1 MSTTLIVTNNKK
13 CPVCGSDTV
22 RNKTDNRH
30 DLYKEE
36 HTCKNAKCG
45 VSVTFRN

>member
-1 MSTTLIVTNNKK
+1 MEKIIVTNNRQ
-13 CPVCGSDTV
+13 CPICGSDTV
-22 RNKTDNRH
+22 RNKDDNRH

-36 HTCKNAKCG
+36 HTCKNPDCG

>member
-1 MSTTLIVTNNKK
+1 MEQVIVTNNRK
-13 CPVCGSDTV
+13 CPVCGSDTK

-30 DLYKEE
+30 DVYKEE
-36 HTCKNAKCG
+36 HTCTNQECA